1 MSFLELKIPPLA
13 LLFIACVFTYGLS
26 GLEPFGLVFP
36 AADLLALL
44 CLVISAVFIFSGV
57 FEFRRAQTTVNPMLK
72 TESSALVTSGIYKF
86 SRNPMYVGFVFII
99 LAASVY
105 WLTWAGI
112 PVAAGFVLY
121 MTQFQIKPE
130 ERYLSGLFN
139 DYDDYK
145 MRVRRWL

>member
-13 LLFIACVFTYGLS
+13 LLVIACALTYGLS
-26 GLEPFGLVFP
+26 GVESFGFAPP
-36 AADLLALL
+36 ASGLLALL
-44 CLVISAVFIFSGV
+44 SLVISAVFIFSGV
-57 FEFRRAQTTVNPMLK
+57 FEFRRAKTTVNPMLK
-72 TESSALVTSGIYKF
+72 TESSSLVTSGIYKIT
-86 SRNPMYVGFVFII
+86 RNPMYVGFVFII
-99 LAASVY
+99 FAASFY
-105 WLTWAGI
+105 WHSWAGI
-112 PVAAGFVLY
+112 PVSVGFVLY